1 MLSFSSLKE
10 AEYVLE
16 SLIATYTTVQDLE
29 DAVAVLGAST
39 FPIEQISVIARAL
52 DSHTQ
57 VHGFATSGFL
67 NRKPLG
73 AETWF
78 EGVFSMLI
86 GAAFIWLPRFG
97 QIVVAGPLSD
107 SLQKE
112 FSKKSADSIEHPL
125 GSLMQR
131 GIPLKNILF
140 YEASIQKG
148 DFLLLIQGNHEQVKE
163 VADLLFTTNKGTL
176 NLYGLLNA

>member
-1 MLSFSSLKE
+1 MLQ
-10 AEYVLE
+10 
-16 SLIATYTTVQDLE
+16 SLIATYQTVQDLE
-29 DAVAVLGAST
+29 DAVATLAAST
-39 FPIEQISVIARAL
+39 FPIEQISVIARDL

-67 NRKPLG
+67 NRTPLG

-112 FSKKSADSIEHPL
+112 FSKKNADSIEHPL
-125 GSLMQR
+125 GSLIQW

-148 DFLLLIQGNHEQVKE
+148 DFLLLIQGGHEQVKE
-163 VADLLFTTNKGTL
+163 TEHLILTTNKGAF
-176 NLYGLLNA
+176 NLYGLLTG